1 VNSVARC
8 GRCGKGY
15 AFSGSLKG
23 KLRLPPARP
32 FRYDTTM
39 KFMVILLAF
48 MGILLG
54 GGCRVTDVRELT
66 VNVPGMASDSDVER
80 IRKALSPLN
89 GVNKEQAVFD
99 VKGHTIK
106 VSYDSMVVATKNIE
120 LAIAEAGYDANGITA
135 ASAHS
140 KK

>member
-1 VNSVARC
+1 
-8 GRCGKGY
+8 
-15 AFSGSLKG
+15 
-23 KLRLPPARP
+23 
-32 FRYDTTM
+32 M

-135 ASAHS
+135 ASARS
-140 KK
+140 AK

>member
-1 VNSVARC
+1 
-8 GRCGKGY
+8 
-15 AFSGSLKG
+15 
-23 KLRLPPARP
+23 
-32 FRYDTTM
+32 M
-39 KFMVILLAF
+39 
-48 MGILLG
+48 G

-135 ASAHS
+135 ASARS
-140 KK
+140 AK